1 MPKLVLLIIV
11 VLGMGCSSLDLQEI
25 PQEKAGGL
33 PVTPPPSRYRV
44 VYRDRSTLV
53 DPAFAAIERRWEYLL
68 EANEPRRGIWEIRD
82 LRDFLQRP

>member
-1 MPKLVLLIIV
+1 MRKLLLLIIV
-11 VLGMGCSSLDLQEI
+11 VLGGMGCSSLELQK
-25 PQEKAGGL
+25 PQEKAAVL
-33 PVTPPPSRYRV
+33 PVTSPPCRYHV

-68 EANEPRRGIWEIRD
+68 EANESRRGTWEKRE